1 MTGFDGINVQ
11 HGRLDA
17 GSQDVMTAAKD
28 IQSRLDQL
36 EGDLKPLASDWTG
49 AAKQAYDEA
58 KATWDRA
65 IADMIVLLQQ
75 ASANVSTSNDEYKA
89 ADSRG
94 ANRF

>member
-1 MTGFDGINVQ
+1 MTFDGIKVE
-11 HGRLDA
+11 HGKLDT
-17 GSQDVMTAAKD
+17 GSADVIAAAKD
-28 IQSRLDQL
+28 IEARLNTL
-36 EGDLKPLASDWTG
+36 EDELKPLASEWTG
-49 AAKQAYDEA
+49 AAKEAYREA
-58 KATWDRA
+58 KATWDKA

>member
-1 MTGFDGINVQ
+1 MSFDGIKVQ
-11 HGRLDA
+11 HGKLDQ
-17 GSQDVMTAAKD
+17 GSADVMQGAKD
-28 IQSRLDQL
+28 IQARLDEL

-49 AAKQAYDEA
+49 AARGAYDEA
-58 KATWDRA
+58 KAKWDKA
-65 IADMIVLLQQ
+65 IADMITLLQQ